1 MGVAAADYSAAAL
14 GTKKGRRMFIRM
26 SVRLVLLSV
35 FCAAAMMLAIA
46 GGPSVETGRAAASNE
61 TAAGQSNVPAVEYQ
75 SLLNVRYYE
84 ADAGFLVDGLQLL
97 FPPRGGQKLAFV
109 ITSRSGEEVARVA
122 LRVEAPIRTFETF
135 GRLLSTGGPGVIR
148 LGRSGDFLMAVKV
161 GDQTVTSLPFSIK
174 EEKSQDPYNPKKRF
188 LREGPWREMAYFSS
202 PLDDPSTPIKF
213 NWWMSLRELAP
224 GAKNPL
230 CTVHLMHAG
239 QEIAATTGPV
249 VPMLDDWQF
258 YKKEMRMSKSLG
270 GQFLTLASL
279 TRKDGD
285 LTIVLKANGQ
295 PVKSYR
301 AQIRGGQLQRL
312 ARNQL
317 EFEPHT
323 DFISSRLIDLSADGG
338 CEYCM
343 LDLFWL
349 KTPDR

>member
-1 MGVAAADYSAAAL
+1 M
-14 GTKKGRRMFIRM
+14 
-26 SVRLVLLSV
+26 LS
-35 FCAAAMMLAIA
+35 IA
-46 GGPSVETGRAAASNE
+46 GGPAAGIDRAAA
-61 TAAGQSNVPAVEYQ
+61 AAEGAVGQSNPPAVEYQ

-84 ADAGFLVDGLQLL
+84 ADGGFLVDGLQLL

-109 ITSRSGEEVARVA
+109 ITSKTGEEVARVP

-135 GRLLSTGGPGVIR
+135 GRLHSTGGPGVIR
-148 LGRSGDFLMAVKV
+148 IGRTGDFVMAVRV
-161 GDQTVTSLPFSIK
+161 GDHTVTTLPFSLR
-174 EEKSQDPYNPKKRF
+174 EEKSQDPYNPKRRF

-202 PLDDPSTPIKF
+202 PLDDPRTPIKF

-230 CTVHLMHAG
+230 CTVHLIQGG

-249 VPMLDDWQF
+249 VPTLDDWQF
-258 YKKEMRMSKSLG
+258 YKKEMRQPKNLG
-270 GQFLTLASL
+270 GQFLTLAAL

-301 AQIRGGQLQRL
+301 VQVRGGQLQRL
-312 ARNQL
+312 ARSQL
-317 EFEPHT
+317 EFQPHT
-323 DFISSRLIDLSADGG
+323 DFISARLVDVSADGG

-343 LDLFWL
+343 LDLFWV
-349 KTPDR
+349 KTTER